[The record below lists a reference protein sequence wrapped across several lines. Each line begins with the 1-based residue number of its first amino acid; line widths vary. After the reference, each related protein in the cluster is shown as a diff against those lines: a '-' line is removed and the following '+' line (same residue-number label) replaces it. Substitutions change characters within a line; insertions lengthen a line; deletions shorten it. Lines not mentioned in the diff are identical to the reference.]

1 MFREEKAQIAKK
13 FMIHERDTGSTT
25 VQIALL
31 TQRIRHLT
39 EHVKKHKKDIHSRY
53 GLQKLVEKRKRLMK
67 YLKRTDYRSYVRVLK
82 ELGLRDVK

>member
-1 MFREEKAQIAKK
+1 MFREEKAQVAKN
-13 FMIHERDTGSTT
+13 FMMHERDTGSTA

-31 TQRIRHLT
+31 TQRIRHIT
-39 EHVKKHKKDIHSRY
+39 EHVKRHKKDIHSRY

>member
-1 MFREEKAQIAKK
+1 M
-13 FMIHERDTGSTT
+13 HERDTGSTA

-39 EHVKKHKKDIHSRY
+39 EHVKRHKKDIHSRY

-67 YLKRTDYRSYVRVLK
+67 YLKRKDYRSYVRVLK

>member
-13 FMIHERDTGSTT
+13 FMMHERDTGSTA

-31 TQRIRHLT
+31 TRRIRYLT
-39 EHVKKHKKDIHSRY
+39 EHVKRHKKDVHSRY
-53 GLQKLVEKRKRLMK
+53 GLQKLVEQRKKLMK
-67 YLKRTDYRSYVRVLK
+67 YLKRTDYKTYVKVLK

>member
-1 MFREEKAQIAKK
+1 M
-13 FMIHERDTGSTT
+13 MHERDTGSTA

-67 YLKRTDYRSYVRVLK
+67 YLKRTDYRTYVKVLK

>member
-1 MFREEKAQIAKK
+1 M
-13 FMIHERDTGSTT
+13 MHERDTGSTA

-39 EHVKKHKKDIHSRY
+39 EHVKRHKKDIHSRY

-67 YLKRTDYRSYVRVLK
+67 YLKRKDYRSYVRVLK

>member
-1 MFREEKAQIAKK
+1 M
-13 FMIHERDTGSTT
+13 MHERDTGSTA

-39 EHVKKHKKDIHSRY
+39 EHVKRHKKDIHSRY

-67 YLKRTDYRSYVRVLK
+67 YLKRTDYRSYARVLK

>member
-1 MFREEKAQIAKK
+1 M
-13 FMIHERDTGSTT
+13 HERDTGSTA

>member
-1 MFREEKAQIAKK
+1 MFREEKAQVTKK
-13 FMIHERDTGSTT
+13 FMTHEKDTGSTA

-67 YLKRTDYRSYVRVLK
+67 YLKRTDYRGYVRVLK
-82 ELGLRDVK
+82 ELRLRDVK

>member
-1 MFREEKAQIAKK
+1 MFREEKAQVAKN
-13 FMIHERDTGSTT
+13 FMMHERDTGSTA

-39 EHVKKHKKDIHSRY
+39 EHVKRHKKDIHSRY

-67 YLKRTDYRSYVRVLK
+67 YLKRTDYRSYARVLK

>member
-1 MFREEKAQIAKK
+1 M
-13 FMIHERDTGSTT
+13 MHERDTGSTA

-39 EHVKKHKKDIHSRY
+39 EHVKRHKKDIHSRY

>member
-1 MFREEKAQIAKK
+1 M
-13 FMIHERDTGSTT
+13 HERDTGSTA

-39 EHVKKHKKDIHSRY
+39 EHVKRHKKDIHSRY

>member
-13 FMIHERDTGSTT
+13 FMMHERDTGSTA

-31 TQRIRHLT
+31 THRIRYLT
-39 EHVKKHKKDIHSRY
+39 EHVKKHKKDVHSRY
-53 GLQKLVEKRKRLMK
+53 GLQRLVEKRKKLMR
-67 YLKRTDYRSYVRVLK
+67 YLKRKDYKTYVKVLK

>member
-1 MFREEKAQIAKK
+1 MFREEKAQVAKN
-13 FMIHERDTGSTT
+13 FMMHERDTGSTA

-39 EHVKKHKKDIHSRY
+39 EHVKRHKKDIHSRY

-67 YLKRTDYRSYVRVLK
+67 YLKRTDYRTYVKVLK

>member
-31 TQRIRHLT
+31 TQRIRLT

>member
-1 MFREEKAQIAKK
+1 M
-13 FMIHERDTGSTT
+13 MHERDTGSTA

-39 EHVKKHKKDIHSRY
+39 EHVKRHKKDIHSRY

-67 YLKRTDYRSYVRVLK
+67 YLKRTDYRTYVRVLK